1 MNRKQLVL
9 IVLMA
14 LAALVIPSVTA
25 GAFLMGIAIG
35 AFFAVQLSE

>member
-1 MNRKQLVL
+1 MNWKQVAL

-14 LAALVIPSVTA
+14 LAALVIPSITA

-35 AFFAVQLSE
+35 AFFAVQLSD